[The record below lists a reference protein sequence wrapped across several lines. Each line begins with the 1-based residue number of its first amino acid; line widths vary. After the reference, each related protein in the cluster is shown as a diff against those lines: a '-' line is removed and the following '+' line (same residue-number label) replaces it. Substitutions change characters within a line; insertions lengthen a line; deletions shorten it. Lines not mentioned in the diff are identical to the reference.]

1 MSIDDE
7 TREFDPE
14 ERREAEG
21 HTPEPEDAAPE
32 QPEAAEPESDAAD
45 AGEHE
50 APPPAT
56 YAGRR
61 RAEAQGADETEDDA
75 EEPEVE
81 APEPDEPRT
90 DGQAEDS
97 DDLRTGFTEEFDE
110 IERDLD
116 AELAGLE
123 EPATGEGEP
132 AAEAE
137 EAGDESQ
144 PHEAPEPD
152 GEEAAADGAPEPDG
166 EEAAADDAPQPDG
179 EEAAADEAPPTDSH
193 TVEAETIGLADKTE
207 AEEAA
212 LAGLRARAAGKGQ
225 KPVGPAAAKPP
236 VEPPAAVAAVTKP
249 EEPGE
254 PEEKGKT
261 PRAKRLWPRFLAAS
275 MVIVISMAAAT
286 SVYVLLIAADL
297 AEGLGGINGVSKKL
311 VPTDGGEPQN
321 ILILGSDKR
330 LGPEGAGDPG
340 RSDTT
345 ILLHVDPDR
354 NSIALMSIPRDLRVN
369 IPGVGVDKF
378 NAAYSA
384 GGPKLTLE
392 VVQRLTGLD
401 INHVVNVNFTGFADA
416 VDAIDC
422 VYVDVDRR
430 YYIPPDTG
438 VSEID
443 IEAGYQRLC
452 GFKAL
457 QYVRFRH
464 EDNDL
469 VRAARQQDF
478 VREARAAVP
487 PSKMISDREELLD
500 IFKKYTTSDNAL
512 KDPIQVIE
520 LIKTFFFVR
529 NAPVREVHFPA
540 ELGEIYVTADDT
552 AIQAAVQQFESGEGT
567 PGGRPAG
574 ESPPSD
580 QPDKPSSADKP
591 EGDGGGGGGGG
602 SNGGGSNESGD
613 HFEGPAMDDAT
624 EQAQTYAHQA
634 SIKKKKDGDPMVT
647 FPIYYPTRLV
657 PGSFIANDSRAF
669 VIDGPDKDVYYGY
682 KMVVDV
688 PGDAFGHGLLDE
700 FYGIS
705 GTDWTDPPILD
716 NPSETRTIDGREYE
730 LFYDGDR
737 LRLVGWKTNQGAYWI
752 NNTLLQ
758 SLEEGQMLS
767 IATSMREYEGK

>member
-21 HTPEPEDAAPE
+21 HTPEPDDAAPE
-32 QPEAAEPESDAAD
+32 HPDAAEPEGDAAD
-45 AGEHE
+45 AGEHD

-61 RAEAQGADETEDDA
+61 RAEAQGADEPDDHA

-81 APEPDEPRT
+81 APEPDEPQN
-90 DGQAEDS
+90 DVEGNKDS
-97 DDLRTGFTEEFDE
+97 DDLRAGFTEEFDE

-132 AAEAE
+132 VAGVE
-137 EAGDESQ
+137 EPGHEPQPDE
-144 PHEAPEPD
+144 PPEPD
-152 GEEAAADGAPEPDG
+152 GEEAAT
-166 EEAAADDAPQPDG
+166 
-179 EEAAADEAPPTDSH
+179 EAPPTEGH

-225 KPVGPAAAKPP
+225 KPVGAAAAKPP
-236 VEPPAAVAAVTKP
+236 VEPPAAVAAITKP

-540 ELGEIYVTADDT
+540 ELGEIYVTADDK
-552 AIQAAVQQFESGEGT
+552 AIQAAVEQFESGEGT

-591 EGDGGGGGGGG
+591 EGDGGGGGSG
-602 SNGGGSNESGD
+602 NGGGSSEGTD

-624 EQAQTYAHQA
+624 EQAQTYAHQV

-730 LFYDGDR
+730 LFYFTGFTDADR